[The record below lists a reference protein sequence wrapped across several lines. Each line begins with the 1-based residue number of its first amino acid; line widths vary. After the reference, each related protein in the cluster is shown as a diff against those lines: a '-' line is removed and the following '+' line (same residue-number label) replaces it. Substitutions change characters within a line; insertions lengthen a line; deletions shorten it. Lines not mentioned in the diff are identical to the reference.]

1 MLNSMDKTR
10 ETSNSVPKQRRVLI
24 DVTKNEPSQK
34 EIDNDGLPPKVPSV
48 SRVNN
53 SSEEKK
59 RPPVIRMQESNVS
72 LQSQS

>member
-34 EIDNDGLPPKVPSV
+34 EIDNDGLPPKVP
-48 SRVNN
+48 
-53 SSEEKK
+53 
-59 RPPVIRMQESNVS
+59 
-72 LQSQS
+72 